1 MAFAPGPRTAGL
13 RRSFGGRVDA
23 GPSIVM
29 DPSGAEL
36 AAGMERWANLV
47 PDFSEA
53 WPHATDL
60 IHRHN
65 SRTFRTRGAGT
76 GDRRRWVRL
85 SPAYR
90 ARKARDFPGRGLLVR
105 TSALRDALTGSG
117 SGSRVKRTKDSL
129 EVGIKGPAAEYGKYH
144 QTGVPSRH
152 LPARPPIKFSRNL
165 RNKSGLTFV
174 ISQMLQRVVVD
185 HRKAALGVHAGVLDA
200 DAADKR
206 AQSLTQLSRRKTV

>member
-13 RRSFGGRVDA
+13 RGSFGGRVDA

-53 WPHATDL
+53 WSPMVDL

-144 QTGVPSRH
+144 QTGTRYMVR
-152 LPARPPIKFSRNL
+152 RPPIKFGKNL
-165 RNKSGLTFV
+165 RNKSSLMFV
-174 ISQMLQRVVVD
+174 VSQMLQRVVVD

>member
-1 MAFAPGPRTAGL
+1 MAFAPGPRTPGL

-85 SPAYR
+85 SPRYR

-117 SGSRVKRTKDSL
+117 SGSRVKKTKDSL

-144 QTGVPSRH
+144 QTGTPIM
-152 LPARPPIKFSRNL
+152 PARPPIKFSRNL
-165 RNKSGLTFV
+165 RNKSGLMFTV
-174 ISQMLQRVVVD
+174 SQMLQRIVVE
-185 HRKAALGVHAGVLDA
+185 HRKAALGSHAGVLDVE
-200 DAADKR
+200 KR
-206 AQSLTQLSRRKTV
+206 TASLERLARAKTV

>member
-53 WPHATDL
+53 WGPMTRL
-60 IHRHN
+60 IHRH
-65 SRTFRTRGAGT
+65 
-76 GDRRRWVRL
+76 
-85 SPAYR
+85 
-90 ARKARDFPGRGLLVR
+90 

-117 SGSRVKRTKDSL
+117 SGSRVKKTKDSL

-144 QTGVPSRH
+144 QTGTPIM
-152 LPARPPIKFSRNL
+152 PARPPIKFSRNL
-165 RNKSGLTFV
+165 RNKSGLMFTV
-174 ISQMLQRVVVD
+174 SQMLQRIVVE
-185 HRKAALGVHAGVLDA
+185 HRKAALGSRAGVLDVE
-200 DAADKR
+200 KR
-206 AQSLTQLSRRKTV
+206 TASLERLSRMKTT

>member
-13 RRSFGGRVDA
+13 RGSFGGRVDA

-53 WPHATDL
+53 WPPMVDL

-76 GDRRRWVRL
+76 GDRRPWRRL
-85 SPAYR
+85 TPNYR

-117 SGSRVKRTKDSL
+117 SGSRVQKRKGSL

-144 QTGVPSRH
+144 QTGTRYMVR
-152 LPARPPIKFSRNL
+152 RPPIKFGKNL
-165 RNKSGLTFV
+165 RNKSSLMFV
-174 ISQMLQRVVVD
+174 VSQMLQRVVVD

-206 AQSLTQLSRRKTV
+206 SQSLTQLSRRKTV